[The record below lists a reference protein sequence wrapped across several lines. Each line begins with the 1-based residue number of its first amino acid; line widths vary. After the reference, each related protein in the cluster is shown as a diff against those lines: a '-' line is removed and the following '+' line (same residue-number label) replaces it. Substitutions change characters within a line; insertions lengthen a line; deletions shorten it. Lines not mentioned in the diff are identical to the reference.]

1 MPSERKRNARAAEGE
16 GVLEPILLDY
26 FGRDGSTLMMR
37 LLATSPQI
45 AVASKYPYEQR
56 YFAYLYRWARLLGRH
71 QWPRDFWTGH
81 HLGSLTQEK
90 STPFLGPPPWLP
102 RDLLEPERG
111 GEDISSYC
119 FRTVW
124 AEFSRRAAAH
134 TREQRGVPDA
144 EVRYYAEK
152 HLNTWMVK
160 LDDLPSVQLVALLRD
175 PRDTYVS
182 IEAFRRKRREAGQAG
197 IRMGR
202 HAGETGEAWLAR
214 FLRRQRERL
223 WWIEQAMKQGT
234 VLVLR
239 YEDLVLDLPR
249 QARRIED
256 WLGVRLEPAAV
267 AKDDRLRT
275 SHVSAD
281 TPESS
286 IGRWRTEMPPELA
299 RRLNDELADELRALG
314 FEVPGPKSP
323 RTRPAAVAAQT
334 SGGSPV
340 ENQDALEASGDQ
352 QELRAAL
359 ITATEDRVRLRAA
372 LEAAAMDKAELQREL
387 NATVRWLR
395 HLERSR
401 TWRVTRPI
409 RAVGAAFRR
418 RTLSIERGRR
428 T

>member
-1 MPSERKRNARAAEGE
+1 MPSKRKLNARTAEGE
-16 GVLEPILLDY
+16 RALEPILVDY
-26 FGRDGSTLMMR
+26 FGRDGSTLVMR

-56 YFAYLYRWARLLGRH
+56 YFAYLYRWARLLGRR

-102 RDLLEPERG
+102 RDLLEPEQG

-134 TREQRGVPDA
+134 TREHHGVPDA

-182 IEAFRRKRREAGQAG
+182 IEAFRRKRHDAGQAG

-202 HAGETGEAWLAR
+202 HAGETDEAWLAR
-214 FLRRQRERL
+214 FLRRQRGRL
-223 WWIEQAMKQGT
+223 WWIDQAMKQGT

-249 QARRIED
+249 QAGRIED
-256 WLGVRLEPAAV
+256 WLGVRVEAEAV

-286 IGRWRTEMPPELA
+286 IGRWRRELPSELA
-299 RRLNDELADELRALG
+299 RRLNDELGDELRALG
-314 FEVPGPKSP
+314 FEVPEPQPSRP
-323 RTRPAAVAAQT
+323 RPAAVAAGA
-334 SGGSPV
+334 SGDNRV
-340 ENQDALEASGDQ
+340 ETDRALEASDDQ
-352 QELRAAL
+352 QELREAL
-359 ITATEDRVRLRAA
+359 NTANEDRVRLRAA
-372 LEAAAMDKAELQREL
+372 LDAAAIERAELQREL

-395 HLERSR
+395 RLERSR
-401 TWRVTRPI
+401 TWRITRPI
-409 RAVGAAFRR
+409 RAAGAAFRR
-418 RTLSIERGRR
+418 RALSIGRGRR